1 MLSSHLT
8 IVITAK
14 ETTVIS
20 YPSVKTIKS
29 IEWLDK
35 VGDPT
40 AIAKQVRGL
49 MDGSIDPL
57 TVESTK
63 EWCDRC
69 YNWPGKL
76 DQKLHAINAVLDLH
90 GTEAIFGN
98 SSTMPDFEYCN
109 TGDTYM
115 STVGYDYKKGKF
127 VVTSYGDWVERNDP
141 NGTKY

>member
-1 MLSSHLT
+1 M
-8 IVITAK
+8 
-14 ETTVIS
+14 S

-40 AIAKQVRGL
+40 AIAKQIRKVMECFHHDWL
-49 MDGSIDPL
+49 LEHVLSNL
-57 TVESTK
+57 S
-63 EWCDRC
+63 
-69 YNWPGKL
+69 
-76 DQKLHAINAVLDLH
+76 LDLPNHMYRSSLLHLQLWTIDRLLDCH
-90 GTEAIFGN
+90 GLEMIG
-98 SSTMPDFEYCN
+98 STSDGLEYCN